1 MSRNDEIATRLEEFA
16 DLLEAQGVE
25 YKPNAYRRAAE
36 NIRDHPEAIE
46 QLAATGQDAVEAI
59 DRVGEAIASKV
70 IEYVETGSI
79 KELEELRE
87 ELPVDMAGLTAVEGV
102 GPKTVGALYEV
113 LSITTLDELEAA
125 AEAGEIQEIS
135 GFGAKTESNILEN
148 IPFARQSQERER
160 LGDAR
165 PVADQL
171 LSYIRGRSAVETAEV
186 AGSIRRWKDTIG
198 DIDVLVASD
207 DGKAVVEAFTDWD
220 GADAVIEAGESKSSV
235 RADGV
240 RVDLR
245 VVVPEEYGAALQYFT
260 GSKAHN
266 VHLRNVAIDRG
277 LKLNEYGVFDV
288 SDVPDDEDSQR
299 AGVRLGGE
307 TEAEMYGALDMPVI
321 PPEIREDTGEIDA
334 ALAGDLPELVAVED
348 IRGDC
353 HTHSDRSDGRYTIRE
368 MVDAAADRGY
378 EFHCVTD
385 HASGPGIVSGV
396 GLSDDDLRELIATIE
411 QLNEDRD
418 IEVLAGVETNITA
431 DGGVSTG
438 DDVLA
443 ELDIVV
449 ASPHTALEG
458 ETEAVTDRICQVIE
472 HPEVDV
478 IGHPTGRLINSR
490 EGLDL
495 DFVQIAEHA
504 ATHETALEVNSN
516 PARLDLHGEAVR
528 AAIDAGAP
536 ISINTDAHGPGSLE
550 YVRYGVY
557 TARRGWTEASDVINC
572 LSPDELRS
580 FLD

>member
-1 MSRNDEIATRLEEFA
+1 MSRNDEIATRLEAFA

-59 DRVGEAIASKV
+59 DRVGDAIASKV

-79 KELEELRE
+79 EELEELRE

-102 GPKTVGALYEV
+102 GPKTVGTLYEA

-125 AEAGEIQEIS
+125 AEAGEIQEVS

-148 IPFARQSQERER
+148 IPFARRSQARER

-165 PVADQL
+165 PVADQV
-171 LSYIRGRSAVETAEV
+171 LSYMRDQSAVETAEV
-186 AGSIRRWKDTIG
+186 AGSIRRWRDTIG

-207 DGKAVVEAFTDWD
+207 DGEAAVEAFTDW
-220 GADAVIEAGESKSSV
+220 GGVDAVIEAGESKSSV

-245 VVVPEEYGAALQYFT
+245 VVIPEEYGAALQYFT

-288 SDVPDDEDSQR
+288 SDVSEEEDSQR

-321 PPEIREDTGEIDA
+321 PPAIREDTGEIDA
-334 ALAGDLPELVAVED
+334 ALADNLPELVAVED

-385 HASGPGIVSGV
+385 HASGPGIVAGV
-396 GLSDDDLRELIATIE
+396 GLSDDDLRESITTIE

-418 IEVLAGVETNITA
+418 IEILAGVETNITA

-438 DDVLA
+438 DEVLA

-495 DFVQIAEHA
+495 DFVRIAEHA
-504 ATHETALEVNSN
+504 AAHETALEVNAN

-528 AAIDAGAP
+528 AAINAGAP
-536 ISINTDAHGPGSLE
+536 ISINTDAHGPGALE

-557 TARRGWTEASDVINC
+557 TARRGWAETGDVINC

-580 FLD
+580 FLN

>member
-79 KELEELRE
+79 EELEELRE

-102 GPKTVGALYEV
+102 GPKTVGALYEA
-113 LSITTLDELEAA
+113 LSITTLDELEDA

-171 LSYIRGRSAVETAEV
+171 LSYIRGQSAVETAEV

-207 DGKAVVEAFTDWD
+207 DSEAVVEAFTDWD
-220 GADAVIEAGESKSSV
+220 GVDAVIEAGESKSSV

-288 SDVPDDEDSQR
+288 SDVPDDANSQR

-385 HASGPGIVSGV
+385 HASGPGIVAGV
-396 GLSDDDLRELIATIE
+396 GLSDDDLRESIATIE

-449 ASPHTALEG
+449 ASPHTALDG

-557 TARRGWTEASDVINC
+557 TARRGWAEAGDVINC